1 MKQSITFDA
10 DDVRQDHIAGE
21 KSEAGLSFSRAPVLL
36 IPKEESQLW
45 RKVDLKLMPII
56 ALMYLL
62 CFMDRGTFF
71 KIPQCNAKLD
81 GLMTQLGLDGN
92 QYNVALTLFFIV
104 RHFVYHSNCETTSN
118 SVVVQSFSILD
129 CPANYII
136 QFVPPSKWLA
146 GTMVSGYS
154 LFSNALDIFEQILWG
169 LVMMSMGFVKTY
181 AQLVGVRFCLGIAE
195 SGFYPGV
202 AYYLT
207 MWYPKYMLQRRF
219 ALFLGAATSAGAF
232 SGILAYGINFM
243 DGDGGYQGW
252 SWIFILEGIATI
264 VVGSVALFVMVDYP
278 STAKF
283 LTPKEQQYITQR
295 REFSEVDEKGDVAA
309 QVRAAFTDW
318 QVWAMCIV
326 QMSITVPLYGITYFL
341 PSIIN
346 NFGYTTSTSQLL
358 SVPPYVFGVIVLLV
372 IADLSDRMQRRS
384 PFIFASQV
392 IAIVGFIIN
401 ITDVPNGVKYFGT
414 YLCVAGPY
422 TGGVGSI
429 IWLANNL
436 EGKCKRAV
444 GMALVICMGNLGG
457 AIASNIFRSQDA
469 PRYLLGLGI
478 EIMFLA
484 MGMIAV
490 PIIALTYRRINA
502 RKDALQ
508 QQGKMEGSE
517 VLDKESFRYTL

>member
-21 KSEAGLSFSRAPVLL
+21 KSEAGLSFPRAPVLL
-36 IPKEESQLW
+36 TPKEESQLW
-45 RKVDLKLMPII
+45 RKVDLKLMPVI

-62 CFMDRGTFF
+62 CFMDRAPHSFLPG
-71 KIPQCNAKLD
+71 NAKLD

-92 QYNVALTLFFIV
+92 QYNVALVSLRTSYENHLVLTKYELKCDILGS
-104 RHFVYHSNCETTSN
+104 FV
-118 SVVVQSFSILD
+118 L
-129 CPANYII
+129 
-136 QFVPPSKWLA
+136 L
-146 GTMVSGYS
+146 
-154 LFSNALDIFEQILWG
+154 LR
-169 LVMMSMGFVKTY
+169 MSMGFVKTY

-252 SWIFILEGIATI
+252 SWIFILEGIATT

-318 QVWAMCIV
+318 QVCYLHS
-326 QMSITVPLYGITYFL
+326 SIEWKWNPVYGITYFL
-341 PSIIN
+341 P
-346 NFGYTTSTSQLL
+346 FGYTTSTSQLL

-372 IADLSDRMQRRS
+372 IADLSDKMQRRS

-502 RKDALQ
+502 CKDALQ

-517 VLDKESFRYTL
+517 VLGKESFRYTL

>member
-1 MKQSITFDA
+1 MKQSITFGV
-10 DDVRQDHIAGE
+10 DDVKQDIAGE
-21 KSEAGLSFSRAPVLL
+21 KFEAGLSSSRPRVLL
-36 IPKEESQLW
+36 TPKEESKLW
-45 RKVDLKLMPII
+45 RKVDLKLMPMI

-62 CFMDRGTFF
+62 CFMDRGN
-71 KIPQCNAKLD
+71 IGNAKLD
-81 GLMTQLGLDGN
+81 GLITQLKLDGN
-92 QYNVALTLFFIV
+92 QYNVALTLFFV
-104 RHFVYHSNCETTSN
+104 SY
-118 SVVVQSFSILD
+118 SILD

-136 QFVPPSKWLA
+136 QFVRPSKWLA
-146 GTMVSGYS
+146 GTM
-154 LFSNALDIFEQILWG
+154 ILWG
-169 LVMMSMGFVKTY
+169 LVIY

-243 DGDGGYQGW
+243 NGDGGYQGW
-252 SWIFILEGIATI
+252 SWIFILEGAATF
-264 VVGSVALFVMVDYP
+264 VVGFIALFVMVDYP

-283 LTPKEQQYITQR
+283 LTPAEQQYIIQQ
-295 REFSEVDEKGDVAA
+295 REFSEVDEKGDVTT

-326 QMSITVPLYGITYFL
+326 QISISVPLYGITYFL
-341 PSIIN
+341 PTIIN
-346 NFGYTTSTSQLL
+346 NFGYSTSTSQLL
-358 SVPPYVFGVIVLLV
+358 SAPPYILGVIVLLV
-372 IADLSDRMQRRS
+372 VAYFSDKTQRRS

-401 ITDVPNGVKYFGT
+401 ITNVPNGVKYFGT

-422 TGGVGSI
+422 TGGVGTI

-436 EGKCKRAV
+436 EGKLKRAV
-444 GMALVICMGNLGG
+444 GMALMICIGNLGG

-469 PRYLLGLGI
+469 PRYILGLGV
-478 EIMFLA
+478 EIALLA

-490 PIIALTYRRINA
+490 PIIALTYRRMNA
-502 RKDALQ
+502 RKDALWQ
-508 QQGKMEGSE
+508 QAEVEGSE
-517 VLDKESFRYTL
+517 ILDKEESFRYTL

>member
-1 MKQSITFDA
+1 MKQSITFGV
-10 DDVRQDHIAGE
+10 DDVKQDIAGE
-21 KSEAGLSFSRAPVLL
+21 KFEAGLSSSRPRVLL
-36 IPKEESQLW
+36 TPKEESKLW
-45 RKVDLKLMPII
+45 RKVDLKLMPMI

-62 CFMDRGTFF
+62 CFMDRG
-71 KIPQCNAKLD
+71 NAKLD
-81 GLMTQLGLDGN
+81 GLITQLKLDGN
-92 QYNVALTLFFIV
+92 QYNVALTLFFV
-104 RHFVYHSNCETTSN
+104 
-118 SVVVQSFSILD
+118 
-129 CPANYII
+129 
-136 QFVPPSKWLA
+136 
-146 GTMVSGYS
+146 
-154 LFSNALDIFEQILWG
+154 ILWG
-169 LVMMSMGFVKTY
+169 LVMVTMGFVKTY

-243 DGDGGYQGW
+243 NGDGGYQGW
-252 SWIFILEGIATI
+252 SWIFILEGAATF
-264 VVGSVALFVMVDYP
+264 VVGFIALFVMVDYP

-283 LTPKEQQYITQR
+283 LTPAEQQYIIQQ
-295 REFSEVDEKGDVAA
+295 REFSEVDEKGDVTT

-326 QMSITVPLYGITYFL
+326 QISISVPLYGITYFL
-341 PSIIN
+341 P
-346 NFGYTTSTSQLL
+346 FGYSTSTSQLL
-358 SVPPYVFGVIVLLV
+358 SAPPYILGVIVLLV
-372 IADLSDRMQRRS
+372 VAYFSDKTQRRS

-401 ITDVPNGVKYFGT
+401 ITNVPNGVKYFGT

-422 TGGVGSI
+422 TGGVGTI

-436 EGKCKRAV
+436 EGKLKRAV
-444 GMALVICMGNLGG
+444 GMALMICIGNLGG

-469 PRYLLGLGI
+469 PRYILGLGV
-478 EIMFLA
+478 EIALLA

-490 PIIALTYRRINA
+490 PIIALTYRRMNA
-502 RKDALQ
+502 RKDALWQ
-508 QQGKMEGSE
+508 QAEVEGSE
-517 VLDKESFRYTL
+517 ILDKEESFRYTL

>member
-1 MKQSITFDA
+1 MKQSITFDV
-10 DDVRQDHIAGE
+10 DDVKQDVAGE
-21 KSEAGLSFSRAPVLL
+21 KFEAGLSSSRARVLL
-36 IPKEESQLW
+36 TPKEESKLW
-45 RKVDLKLMPII
+45 RKVDLKLMPMIS
-56 ALMYLL
+56 LMYLL
-62 CFMDRGTFF
+62 CFMDRGN
-71 KIPQCNAKLD
+71 IGNAKLD
-81 GLMTQLGLDGN
+81 GLITQLKLDGN
-92 QYNVALTLFFIV
+92 QYNVALTLFFIS
-104 RHFVYHSNCETTSN
+104 Y
-118 SVVVQSFSILD
+118 SILD

-136 QFVPPSKWLA
+136 QFVRPSKWLA
-146 GTMVSGYS
+146 GTM
-154 LFSNALDIFEQILWG
+154 ILWG
-169 LVMMSMGFVKTY
+169 LVMVTMGFVKTY

-243 DGDGGYQGW
+243 NGDGGYQGW
-252 SWIFILEGIATI
+252 SWIFILEGAATF
-264 VVGSVALFVMVDYP
+264 VVGFVALFVMVDYP

-283 LTPKEQQYITQR
+283 LTPAEQQYIIQQ
-295 REFSEVDEKGDVAA
+295 REFSEMDEKGDVTT

-326 QMSITVPLYGITYFL
+326 QISITVPLYGITYFL
-341 PSIIN
+341 PTIIN
-346 NFGYTTSTSQLL
+346 NFGYSTSTSQLL
-358 SVPPYVFGVIVLLV
+358 SAPPYILGVIVLLV
-372 IADLSDRMQRRS
+372 VAYFSDKTQRRS

-401 ITDVPNGVKYFGT
+401 ITNVPNGVKYFGT

-444 GMALVICMGNLGG
+444 GMALMICIGNLGG

-469 PRYLLGLGI
+469 PRYLLGLGV
-478 EIMFLA
+478 EIMLLA

-490 PIIALTYRRINA
+490 PIIALTYRRMNA
-502 RKDALQ
+502 RKDALRQ
-508 QQGKMEGSE
+508 QAEVEGSE
-517 VLDKESFRYTL
+517 ILDKEESFRYTL